1 MDKSMKEKKDFDFVL
16 RVLDSCKNIDQ
27 LKSTQNLFTN
37 FKTKWGSKLECFEM
51 VEYMFKFEQKRAK
64 VYDRL

>member
-1 MDKSMKEKKDFDFVL
+1 MDKNMKAKKDFDFVL
-16 RVLDSCKNIDQ
+16 RVLDSCKNIDH

-37 FKTKWGSKLECFEM
+37 FKTKWKNKLECFEM
-51 VEYMFKFEQKRAK
+51 VEFMFKFEQKRAK